1 MLDCI
6 KHMTTIGK
14 WRKPIFI
21 GPHTDCYSRKK
32 YGRGLF
38 FELEEIL
45 EVDPKI
51 KGARSCFIFYK
62 AYKTDVDDKVA
73 INPRFA
79 AITIIRRF
87 PFVDFPHAR
96 ALRTSFSSK
105 QASKQTTQ
113 TLRPAEHNFRKI
125 DNTRNG
131 TKFHEVRGAAGCHW
145 VEPIFFH
152 YMYLLVFLY
161 SFSYSFAVWLIRL
174 LTVEMNLRTR
184 TRKKKKS

>member
-32 YGRGLF
+32 YGRSLF

-62 AYKTDVDDKVA
+62 AYETGVDDNVA

-125 DNTRNG
+125 DNTRNLS
-131 TKFHEVRGAAGCHW
+131 EVLRSWRSSGISLSW
-145 VEPIFFH
+145 TNFFSLH
-152 YMYLLVFLY
+152 VP
-161 SFSYSFAVWLIRL
+161 SGFSLFFFV
-174 LTVEMNLRTR
+174 
-184 TRKKKKS
+184 